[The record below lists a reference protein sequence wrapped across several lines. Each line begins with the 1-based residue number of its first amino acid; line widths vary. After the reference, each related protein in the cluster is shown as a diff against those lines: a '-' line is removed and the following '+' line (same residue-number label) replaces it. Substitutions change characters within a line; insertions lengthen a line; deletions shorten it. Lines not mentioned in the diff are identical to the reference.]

1 MTEDAAEAR
10 AAHNE
15 AIFRNANERLS
26 REREALAAPE
36 DRTPF
41 LCECADT
48 RCNEIVLLTVEEYE
62 RARSQ
67 GDWFFVATH
76 HLDRVLA
83 SSEITELGGYALVR
97 KRGRAGEIARAED
110 PRSRD

>member
-1 MTEDAAEAR
+1 MTEDAAEER

-15 AIFRNANERLS
+15 AIFRDANERLS
-26 REREALAAPE
+26 RERETLAAPG

-41 LCECADT
+41 LCECADEH
-48 RCNEIVLLTVEEYE
+48 CNEIVLLNVEEYE

-67 GDWFFVATH
+67 GDWFVVAAS

-83 SSEITELGGYALVR
+83 GSEITELDRYALVR
-97 KRGRAGEIARAED
+97 KRGRAGEIARAEN
-110 PRSRD
+110 PRARN

>member
-1 MTEDAAEAR
+1 MTEDGEAR

-26 REREALAAPE
+26 REREMLAAPE

-41 LCECADT
+41 LCECSDEH
-48 RCNEIVLLTVEEYE
+48 CKEIVLLNVAEYE

-67 GDWFFVATH
+67 GDCFVVVTS

-83 SSEITELGGYALVR
+83 SSEITELDGYALVT
-97 KRGRAGEIARAED
+97 KRGHAGEIARAEN
-110 PRSRD
+110 PRSRG